1 MELTGKNYIAGNI
14 SAKGTA
20 TFKGVNPSDA
30 TELPTTFYEAT
41 PEEVAE
47 AAVKGHE
54 AFAVYRKK
62 SGQEKADFLDAIAD
76 EINNLGNVLIERCS
90 AETGLPPARIETE
103 RARTTGQLKL
113 FATVLREGS
122 WVDARIDTAIPDR
135 KPMPRSDFR
144 YMQKPLG
151 VVGVFGAS
159 NFPLAFSVAGGDTA
173 SALASGCPV
182 IVKGHPSHPG
192 TCELVAMAINK
203 AVEKTN
209 MPKGVFSLV
218 QGGSIA
224 VGMALV
230 THPYVK
236 AIGFTGST
244 GGGMAIFKA
253 AINERDEP
261 IPVYSEMG
269 STNPLFILPEAL
281 KEKSEEI
288 AKGLTDSVTLGTGQ
302 FCTNPGLIFMN
313 NDDNLEE
320 FQKQTAKHFE
330 EVEATAMLNKGIK
343 AAFDRG
349 VAELVNNP
357 DIVKLA
363 AKGKESS
370 EGYKGIA
377 HLFETNAKNFIE
389 KAFLEEEN
397 FGPSTL
403 NIVAD
408 SREELLASA
417 RKMKG
422 HLTATLFATENDL
435 ANYTDLI
442 EILEQK
448 VGRLI
453 INEFPTGV
461 EVCHAMVHGG
471 PFPATSNSRS
481 TSVGTAAMLRFTR
494 PVCYQNFPE
503 SLLPDEL
510 KTNNP
515 LGIMRLFNGEYK
527 R

>member
-1 MELTGKNYIAGNI
+1 MELTGKNYIAGLT
-14 SAKGTA
+14 SSKGKTI
-20 TFKGVNPSDA
+20 FKGVNPSNA

-41 PEEVAE
+41 PEEVNE

-62 SGQEKADFLDAIAD
+62 SGMEKAVFLDAIAD
-76 EINNLGNVLIERCS
+76 EINNLGHFLIERCS
-90 AETGLPPARIETE
+90 AETGLPPARIESE
-103 RARTTGQLKL
+103 RARTTGQLQL

-135 KPMPRSDFR
+135 QPLPRSDFR

-173 SALASGCPV
+173 SALAAGCPV

-192 TCELVAMAINK
+192 TCELVTMAINK
-203 AVEKTN
+203 AAEKTN

-218 QGGSIA
+218 QGGSVE

-230 THPYVK
+230 NHPHVK

-244 GGGMAIFKA
+244 RGGMAIFDA
-253 AINERDEP
+253 ANKRDEP

-269 STNPLFILPEAL
+269 STNPVFILPEAL
-281 KEKSEEI
+281 KEKSQEI

-302 FCTNPGLIFMN
+302 FCTNPGLVFLN
-313 NDDNLEE
+313 NDENLEAFKKE
-320 FQKQTAKHFE
+320 TARHFE

-343 AAFDRG
+343 AAFDGG
-349 VAELVNNP
+349 VKELSNNP
-357 DIVKLA
+357 DIVKLV
-363 AKGKESS
+363 AKGKENP

-377 HLFETNAKNFIE
+377 HLFETKAKSFIE

-397 FGPSTL
+397 FGPSTI
-403 NIVAD
+403 NIIAD

-461 EVCHAMVHGG
+461 EVCYAMVHGG

-481 TSVGTAAMLRFTR
+481 TSVGMAAIHRFTR

-503 SLLPDEL
+503 QLLPDEL

-515 LGIMRLFNGEYK
+515 LGIMRLFNGEYRK
-527 R
+527 